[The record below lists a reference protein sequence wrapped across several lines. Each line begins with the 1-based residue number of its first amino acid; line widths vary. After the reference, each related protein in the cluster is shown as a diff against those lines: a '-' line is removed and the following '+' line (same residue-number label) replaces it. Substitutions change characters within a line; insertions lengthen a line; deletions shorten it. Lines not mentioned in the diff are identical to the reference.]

1 LKLNKIDLEILRVL
15 QENCRIP
22 LEELAKKVNLPRST
36 VYYKIKKLEEKKI
49 IEGYHAKI
57 NLKGVEDYLTI
68 TFVRAKYGPGYHDI
82 VGERIA
88 KIQGVKAVYFVF
100 GENDFILLIRSR
112 DREDYLKKLE
122 KIMSMREVERTVT
135 IVVAKV
141 IKEDLRVEMVNG
153 K

>member
-1 LKLNKIDLEILRVL
+1 MDKIDLEILRVL

-49 IEGYHAKI
+49 IEGYYAKI

-68 TFVRAKYGPGYHDI
+68 TFVRAKYGPNYHKS
-82 VGERIA
+82 VGEKIA

-100 GENDFILLIRSR
+100 GLNPRI
-112 DREDYLKKLE
+112 
-122 KIMSMREVERTVT
+122 ERTT
-135 IVVAKV
+135 
-141 IKEDLRVEMVNG
+141 
-153 K
+153 